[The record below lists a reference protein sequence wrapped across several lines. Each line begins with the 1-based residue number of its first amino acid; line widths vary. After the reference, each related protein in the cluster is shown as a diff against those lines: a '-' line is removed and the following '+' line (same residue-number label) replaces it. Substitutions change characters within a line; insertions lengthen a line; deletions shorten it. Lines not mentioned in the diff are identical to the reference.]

1 MVAQDILLQKFGHD
15 FPKGTILFED
25 GDTKGKEMYVVHRG
39 KVKISK
45 KVGNQE
51 TILAY
56 LGQGEFFGEM
66 AILNNKPRSATA
78 EVMEDSKLLVIDP
91 KTFES
96 MIKSNVEVAFRMI
109 KKLADRIEETDKK
122 IELLMIKDTNSRVVH
137 ALESLI
143 ESTGRQVNGGTM
155 LPVTVNALIAKA
167 GVSADHAQDVLD
179 KLMKAKIVTIS
190 AEGIFIQDVVK
201 LRKFVEF
208 LVLKEQFGDLD

>member
-1 MVAQDILLQKFGHD
+1 MADQDILLQKFGRD

-25 GDTKGKEMYVVHRG
+25 GDTKGKEMYVVYRG

-45 KVGNQE
+45 KVGTQE
-51 TILAY
+51 TILAH

-96 MIKSNVEVAFRMI
+96 MIKGNVEVAFRMI

-143 ESTGRQVNGGTM
+143 ESTGRPMNGGMM
-155 LPVTVNALIAKA
+155 LPVTVNELIAKA
-167 GVSADHAQDVLD
+167 GVGADHAQDVLD
-179 KLMKAKIVTIS
+179 KLMKARIITIS
-190 AEGIFIQDVVK
+190 AEGIYIQDVVK